1 MEQPLIDKNIESKEN
16 LEFSTEKDLHLYFQ
30 TTFRN
35 VALTTAVSIAV
46 LGYSRY
52 YRGKSY
58 TTYNILLIL
67 ASLILLSIS
76 FFINTSLLR
85 IVNRHSNTNT
95 YISLSSFKFANYM
108 AILLH
113 LILIGLC
120 ITTFYRSL
128 FLKDI
133 V

>member
-67 ASLILLSIS
+67 ASLILSIS